1 MSIYPPGENAKR
13 AVLWISGQLRE
24 DESLPVMRLVH
35 QAIARFDMTPK
46 EGQELIA
53 FYRASRSDDDASP
66 S

>member
-1 MSIYPPGENAKR
+1 MSIHPEGENARR
-13 AVLWISGQLRE
+13 AVRWISDRLQE

-35 QAIARFDMTPK
+35 QAIAQFDMSPK

-53 FYRASRSDDDASP
+53 FYRATLPDDDSK